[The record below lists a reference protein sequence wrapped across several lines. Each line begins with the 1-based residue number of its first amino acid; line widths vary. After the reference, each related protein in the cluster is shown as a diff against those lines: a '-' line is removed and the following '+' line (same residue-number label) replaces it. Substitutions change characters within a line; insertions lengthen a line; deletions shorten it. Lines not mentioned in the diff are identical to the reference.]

1 MAAERGT
8 IWARPECFRDD
19 PDVAEPYVD
28 LLERRQVLVGPG
40 QPHWELIAPRA
51 RASLDEPGPLELPL
65 EPTSAAAFV
74 LDELL
79 RLLVHA
85 LARRAAEDGR
95 AIAAEARADGCWRVR
110 LTGPLSPARAD
121 PLPALRAEAARLF
134 EALRRNGHAFVFSPY
149 RAHALVKGR
158 LDALVIER
166 VLELAS
172 SHGFQVEVEPLRD
185 VGELLVLAPGCRI
198 DQPD

>member
-1 MAAERGT
+1 VAAERGT

-40 QPHWELIAPRA
+40 QPHWELIGQRA
-51 RASLDEPGPLELPL
+51 RASLDERGPLELPL

-79 RLLVHA
+79 GLLVHA

-95 AIAAEARADGCWRVR
+95 AVAAGARADGCWRVR
-110 LTGPLSPARAD
+110 LAGPLSPASARTHSRRFA
-121 PLPALRAEAARLF
+121 PRRSGSTKRSGGTNTRSSSRPTGRTPSSRPASTR
-134 EALRRNGHAFVFSPY
+134 S
-149 RAHALVKGR
+149 
-158 LDALVIER
+158 
-166 VLELAS
+166 
-172 SHGFQVEVEPLRD
+172 
-185 VGELLVLAPGCRI
+185 
-198 DQPD
+198 